1 MIERFD
7 LVFSYWIFFWFCL
20 YLFHPILKYSPKFA
34 LIIAFIINIICLLLL
49 IYNKLPLSYIL
60 MYIIVNFLIKV
71 IPLYILRKEPVV
83 INSIYFTFLVIFVYM
98 VYFIVY
104 AGGIQ
109 EAIKLAENMINAFY
123 SGKGKMPLTNLL
135 L

>member
-1 MIERFD
+1 
-7 LVFSYWIFFWFCL
+7 
-20 YLFHPILKYSPKFA
+20 
-34 LIIAFIINIICLLLL
+34 
-49 IYNKLPLSYIL
+49 